1 MSEGM
6 MTGEAVYVQTN
17 ERENQ
22 VVVFVRAA
30 DGKLAERGRYST
42 GGAATGSPTS
52 RLRGRLCCPATRG
65 IFSWPTWV
73 ATRSASSALAT
84 QNQN

>member
-6 MTGEAVYVQTN
+6 MTGEAVYVQTI

-30 DGKLAERGRYST
+30 DGTLAGQA
-42 GGAATGSPTS
+42 GVLLGVMGAMSGFESHIRRP
-52 RLRGRLCCPATRG
+52 
-65 IFSWPTWV
+65 
-73 ATRSASSALAT
+73 
-84 QNQN
+84 

>member
-6 MTGEAVYVQTN
+6 MTGEAVYVQTI

-30 DGKLAERGRYST
+30 DGTLAGQAGVPSRGDGGDEWVRVPHQKTLGAQQVPRQLKLTKRFARRHFDSDG
-42 GGAATGSPTS
+42 
-52 RLRGRLCCPATRG
+52 
-65 IFSWPTWV
+65 
-73 ATRSASSALAT
+73 
-84 QNQN
+84 